1 MEVDKE
7 KRLPDAA
14 TPESQQSETDLRGLQ
29 TKTQSSRKQA
39 YTLKCSA
46 RGGCGCGCASQRAA
60 PPLSRAEREYLE
72 ICRRESG
79 EEVDLE
85 QYERTQAQRALL
97 EQQSKSIGEK
107 LESVG
112 VKSFEE
118 TKLHII
124 GLISGIAEPIT
135 AYRNI
140 VFLPSVAARKRR
152 KMLLQLEYF
161 MWKNKHCRMWVFTTG
176 QRTPI
181 ENVREEIGILHRR
194 LSKLNNQPFMKAAGV
209 QIVFR
214 STELGSLERQE
225 GKPTF
230 HLHAHTIIKLSRFLP
245 PEDWSY
251 LLKRVRKWWKH
262 HFSDS
267 KEINSA
273 REACKYVVKPS
284 DVDSLQAEELKQ
296 LYEQMFRLHLV
307 QCLGELKTQR
317 KEFKDA
323 DVIPRKKGEK
333 WVRMSNWNAG
343 RGVPSGKPSSGNSL
357 VCTLPPAAYV
367 GRLKEPAAI
376 VMNYNGGPIFDD
388 GKLTRAREAAINRG

>member
-1 MEVDKE
+1 MEADKI

-29 TKTQSSRKQA
+29 TKTHHSGTQV
-39 YTLKCSA
+39 YTLKCSG

-60 PPLSRAEREYLE
+60 PPIPRAEREYLE

-97 EQQSKSIGEK
+97 EKQSKSIGEK

-112 VKSFEE
+112 VKSFEGA
-118 TKLHII
+118 KLHII

-135 AYRNI
+135 SYRNI
-140 VFLPSVAARKRR
+140 IFLPAVAARKRR

-181 ENVREEIGILHRR
+181 QNVREEIGVLHRR
-194 LSKLNNQPFMKAAGV
+194 LSRLNNQSFMKAAGV

-214 STELGSLERQE
+214 STELGSLVRIGGEA
-225 GKPTF
+225 TF
-230 HLHAHTIIKLSRFLP
+230 HLHAHTIIKLSRYLP

-251 LLKRVRKWWKH
+251 LLKRVRGWWKH

-267 KEINSA
+267 KEIHSA

-284 DVDSLQAEELKQ
+284 DVDSLEANELKE

-307 QCLGELKTQR
+307 QCLGELKAQR
-317 KEFKDA
+317 KKFKDA
-323 DVIPRKKGEK
+323 DVIPKKQGQR
-333 WVRMSNWNAG
+333 WTTIGNWNAG
-343 RGVPSGKPSSGNSL
+343 RGKPSASDGEPSRNSL
-357 VCTLPPAAYV
+357 VCTLPPAPYV

-376 VMNYNGGPIFDD
+376 VMNYRD
-388 GKLTRAREAAINRG
+388 GIILNDRIKRIIATIQS

>member
-1 MEVDKE
+1 MEADKI
-7 KRLPDAA
+7 KRLPDAP
-14 TPESQQSETDLRGLQ
+14 TPESQQSETDLRGFQ
-29 TKTQSSRKQA
+29 TNTHNHRKQV
-39 YTLKCSA
+39 YTLKPREA
-46 RGGCGCGCASQRAA
+46 GGCGCAAKRAA
-60 PPLSRAEREYLE
+60 PTVSQAEREYLE

-85 QYERTQAQRALL
+85 QYEKTQAQRTLL
-97 EQQSKSIGEK
+97 EAQSKSIGEK

-112 VKSFEE
+112 VKSFED

-124 GLISGIAEPIT
+124 GLITGIAEPIT
-135 AYRNI
+135 SYRNI

-176 QRTPI
+176 QRTSI
-181 ENVREEIGILHRR
+181 ENVREEIGVLHRR
-194 LSKLNNQPFMKAAGV
+194 LSRLNNQSFMKAAGV

-214 STELGSLERQE
+214 STELGSLERIAGE
-225 GKPTF
+225 ATF
-230 HLHAHTIIKLSRFLP
+230 HLHAHTIIKLSRYLP

-251 LLKRVRKWWKH
+251 LLKRVRGWWKH

-267 KEINSA
+267 KEIHSA

-284 DVDSLQAEELKQ
+284 DVESLEAFELKE

-307 QCLGELKTQR
+307 QCLGELKAQR

-323 DVIPRKKGEK
+323 DVMPRKQGEI
-333 WVRMSNWNAG
+333 WTTVGNWNAG
-343 RGVPSGKPSSGNSL
+343 RGKPSTKPSNGNSL

-367 GRLKEPAAI
+367 DRLKEPAAI
-376 VMNYNGGPIFDD
+376 VMNYMGR
-388 GKLTRAREAAINRG
+388 KLHNDRLKRAHEAALDKLHQ